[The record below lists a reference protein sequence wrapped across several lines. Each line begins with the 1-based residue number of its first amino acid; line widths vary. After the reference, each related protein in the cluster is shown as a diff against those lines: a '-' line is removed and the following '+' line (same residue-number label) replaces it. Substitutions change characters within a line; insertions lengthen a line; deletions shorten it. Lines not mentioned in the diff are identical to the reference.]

1 MKKYISCL
9 LTLTLLVSLFTGV
22 IITATGDSTKDS
34 KSAQTDALQD
44 DAAKESVNT
53 ETAETTGEGETP
65 ADGTEGTEAEGV
77 GLVNEETVESYAEI
91 ARLRIPDNTSIGPE
105 FQLISEN
112 DKLALYAITT
122 NEQKR
127 IGEICLL
134 DKASGYVWRSNP
146 TDMNED
152 AIGRAAGHAYYRT
165 KSQLVI
171 SYTQGYSYYDLN
183 SYYSCVLNDLVT
195 ATVNPG
201 KSVKFL
207 YKFADLKFA
216 VPVEYSL
223 DDDGFKAEI
232 LLNDD
237 EAKLTFTEMGTVSL
251 SGTFT
256 GSVEQEIDYNIT
268 EIKLLPAFG
277 ATSYNEDGYLF
288 IPDGS
293 GALVY
298 YNNGKSNVKQPYSA
312 PVYGN
317 YKDSKS
323 DDYRKASDRFY
334 LPVFGT
340 VKNDAHAL
348 MGIVEDNANVAFIN
362 AEVSGYETAYNKVYS
377 SYLHKIIKGA
387 DKEGQAQPMSK
398 ELRDPDKNF
407 SVKYYCLS
415 GDDASYVGMAK
426 LYRQYLVDE
435 KGMQKSDDLRDTSLV
450 LDMYAGVEKKTS
462 ILGIPWNIFD
472 VMTTYEDLRNISD
485 DMTEVGIDNV
495 IFRYNDWTK
504 MKNRKKVQNSPNFE
518 SSVGG
523 KNGYQKTAAYLADKN
538 MGFYLNIDFV
548 NYSESGHG
556 YSRLSDAV
564 KYPNQAPAYQTSGMT
579 DHVNMGTRWCLL
591 KSDKVRDA
599 ALKFASKCAKYDIT
613 SISLENIGNAIYS
626 DGSNK
631 GGLTRGQCMNNW
643 EEIISAYKDQGLR
656 VLTSSPSAY
665 AIINSDILL
674 DIPTKDTYI
683 EIADEGVPFYQI
695 VVRGYKTYTSE
706 NVNMSSSPE
715 NVILNAAETGS
726 SLLYS
731 LIAGDTT
738 TLKETYLKY
747 LYSCNYGEWKDNIIS
762 EYKKLSEALKCVD
775 GQTIENHEKL
785 ASGVYKTTY
794 SNGIAVYV
802 NYNESD
808 FTLDNGTVV
817 PARGYI
823 AEGGEQ

>member
-9 LTLTLLVSLFTGV
+9 LALTLLISLFTGV
-22 IITATGDSTKDS
+22 IITATGDSTGDS
-34 KSAQTDALQD
+34 ESA
-44 DAAKESVNT
+44 NT
-53 ETAETTGEGETP
+53 ETAEKVEASADKES
-65 ADGTEGTEAEGV
+65 ADGATEAITAGDGV
-77 GLVNEETVESYAEI
+77 GLVNEETVDNYAEI
-91 ARLRIPDNTSIGPE
+91 AKLRTPDNTTIEPE

-127 IGEICLL
+127 IGEICVL

-152 AIGRAAGHAYYRT
+152 AIGQAAGHAYYRT
-165 KSQLVI
+165 KSQLAF
-171 SYTQGYSYYDLN
+171 SYTIGYNYYDMN
-183 SYYSCVLNDLVT
+183 SYYSSVANDLVT
-195 ATVNPG
+195 AKVNPG

-207 YKFADLKFA
+207 FKFADVKFA

-223 DDDGFKAEI
+223 DDDGFKAEV

-237 EAKLTFTEMGTVSL
+237 EAELTYTEIGTVTLNGNFS
-251 SGTFT
+251 

-293 GALVY
+293 GAIIH

-340 VKNDAHAL
+340 VKNDGHAL
-348 MGIVEDNANVAFIN
+348 MGIIEDNAGVAFIN
-362 AEVSGYETAYNKVYS
+362 AEVSGYETAYNKVCS

-398 ELRDPDKNF
+398 ELRDPDKNY

-415 GDDASYVGMAK
+415 GGDASYVGMAK
-426 LYRQYLVDE
+426 LYRQYLIDE
-435 KGMQKSDDLRDTSLV
+435 KGMEKSEDLRDSALV

-472 VMTTYEDLRNISD
+472 VMTTYDDLRNISD
-485 DMTEVGIDNV
+485 DMTEAGIDNV
-495 IFRYNDWTK
+495 VFRYNDWTK

-518 SSVGG
+518 SSIGG
-523 KNGYQKTAAYLADKN
+523 KSGYQKTAAYLADKN

-556 YSRLSDAV
+556 YSRLSDAI

-579 DHVNMGTRWCLL
+579 DHINMGTRWCLL
-591 KSDKVRDA
+591 KSDKVKDA

-631 GGLTRGQCMNNW
+631 GGLTRGQCMNTW
-643 EEIISAYKDQGLR
+643 EEIISAYKDQGLK

-715 NVILNAAETGS
+715 DVILNAAETGS

-731 LIAGDTT
+731 LTAGDTT

-747 LYSCNYGEWKDNIIS
+747 LYSCNYGEWKDEMIS
-762 EYKKLSEALKCVD
+762 EYKKLSETLKCVD

-808 FTLDNGTVV
+808 FALDNGTVV